1 MWLDRR
7 PGQHPGSAA
16 PPPNNRSVS
25 PLPQRTSSRGPYLAP
40 QRPGLNTRGSS
51 ALSLVSNDS
60 SSSLLASAK
69 KANGSSLRQ
78 SSTVDDAPDPE
89 EVLARILG
97 QFPSSNTTQQPEA
110 KPASGITEDDL
121 DFDVDFGGLTL
132 TELAGPD
139 VSSRQVDN
147 YKPQSVQD
155 CTMPPYCSYRVLLS
169 IHAYKVLSR

>member
-7 PGQHPGSAA
+7 PGQHQGSAA

-40 QRPGLNTRGSS
+40 QRPGRNTRGSS
-51 ALSLVSNDS
+51 SLSLVSNDS
-60 SSSLLASAK
+60 SSSLLASARK
-69 KANGSSLRQ
+69 TNGSSLRQ

-110 KPASGITEDDL
+110 KPASGITEHDL

-139 VSSRQVDN
+139 VSSSQVEN
-147 YKPQSVQD
+147 YRPQSVQD
-155 CTMPPYCSYRVLLS
+155 CMVPSYCSCCSALHPCL
-169 IHAYKVLSR
+169 